1 MQQTKDKT
9 SSKTYIPSPPL
20 FVSQSQFDIICKQNQ
35 TLISVFAKC
44 ISDIKEY
51 LTGSFVF
58 LLTDAHGVLLT
69 IEYSKNLESTVRRSP
84 IRLGMYFTEKS
95 CGVNAISEAM
105 SCSGPIYLRPE
116 QHENAFFHTWHCFS
130 TPLTIDG
137 ENIGFLDVSTVNE
150 DMKTELIAIAKLL
163 SEHLLSGYRSRIT
176 SQVDGDCSI
185 KLTDRQL
192 HVLKLI
198 AQGHT
203 VKSIALIMKIKECT
217 VNHHKKIIFDKLG
230 VRSSTEAV
238 LKVARLPYF
247 QKNLYYTKI

>member
-1 MQQTKDKT
+1 MIQIQAVRTQRYET
-9 SSKTYIPSPPL
+9 SSKTCVSSPAL
-20 FVSQSQFDIICKQNQ
+20 FVSQSQFDIICEHNQ
-35 TLISVFAKC
+35 TLISIFAKC

-58 LLTDAHGVLLT
+58 MLTDAHGVLLT
-69 IEYSKNLESTVRRSP
+69 MNYSKNLESTVRRSP
-84 IRLGMYFTEKS
+84 IRLGMCFSEKS

-130 TPLTIDG
+130 TPLTIG
-137 ENIGFLDVSTVNE
+137 NKNIGFLDVSTVNE

-163 SEHLLSGYRSRIT
+163 PEHILSGYHNKIT
-176 SQVDGDCSI
+176 KQTDEQCSI

-198 AQGHT
+198 AHGHT
-203 VKSIALIMKIKECT
+203 VKSIALTLEIKECT

-230 VRSSTEAV
+230 VQSSTEAV
-238 LKVARLPYF
+238 LKAARLYYF
-247 QKNLYYTKI
+247 